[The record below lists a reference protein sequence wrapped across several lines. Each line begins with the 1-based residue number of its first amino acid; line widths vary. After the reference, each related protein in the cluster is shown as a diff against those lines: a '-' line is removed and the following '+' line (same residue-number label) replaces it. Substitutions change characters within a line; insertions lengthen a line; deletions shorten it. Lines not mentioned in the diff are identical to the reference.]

1 MNSILL
7 SKMFLAVQIFVT
19 YTNINI
25 IAYFNYKTK
34 KKNL

>member
-1 MNSILL
+1 
-7 SKMFLAVQIFVT
+7 MFLAVQIFVT

-34 KKNL
+34 KKIYRSNNE